1 MLNDDGYFIFEQPY
15 WLDMIKTS
23 RIDQIYHE
31 HITYFT
37 LKFSNWIL
45 EKNGM
50 YLYDY
55 EKSSYHG
62 GTLRVIAKKKNNFL
76 NQNFNK
82 INKAIQTEEKFG
94 LFKKK
99 IYINITKRLE
109 NKKKILLKK
118 ITNYKKKN
126 FKIVGIG
133 AAAKANTFLCY
144 FNLNNKIIDFVT
156 DASKFKI
163 GKYTPKTRIP
173 IYSDDILKK
182 KNVKVVAII
191 LSWNISELI
200 KTKLR
205 KFNKNLKFIKL

>member
-1 MLNDDGYFIFEQPY
+1 
-15 WLDMIKTS
+15 
-23 RIDQIYHE
+23 
-31 HITYFT
+31 
-37 LKFSNWIL
+37 
-45 EKNGM
+45 M